1 MKEEIIIGVIAGVI
15 LLFIEVTFGWG
26 QKIFRKFWNFITHY
40 RPHIP
45 RETVRVVPQKRS
57 IWWGRGSVK
66 GKPAMQISGHWYA
79 TNIISDPVLLL
90 YTYIE
95 NPHTEG
101 HILTRHPEQNIYGT
115 YPILPGRT
123 TEISTGFWIEPP
135 ICNEGKNLK
144 VSVILVDQFGNKHKL
159 KNVIFKGPT
168 QKEPEKKETKE
179 IKRYIES
186 MQMITDP
193 IEKNVVAVLKSE
205 VFRYQECGRRVGGLG
220 SIQTIYQGQTMK
232 GVGTE
237 WREADSPKNQSIVLT
252 PEKTLIG
259 SDNCAA
265 LLNLYYQLCDKEK
278 ERFVEIL
285 LKRLSRN
292 TEYAPIGYLILLVCF
307 RIGRLPDILKIAKR
321 DLQNDGA
328 FGFSDL
334 LRLLDGLLR
343 FEHPSFPT
351 DLLDEIDR
359 FLEGIDEHT
368 FSIQERLVA
377 IRTSRLVKK

>member
-1 MKEEIIIGVIAGVI
+1 MGEDIITGVIIGVIVLAIGQI
-15 LLFIEVTFGWG
+15 FGLWNKLLS
-26 QKIFRKFWNFITHY
+26 KFWNFITHY

-57 IWWGRGSVK
+57 IWWGKGSVG
-66 GKPAMQISGHWYA
+66 GKPAMQISGRWYV
-79 TNIISDPVLLL
+79 TNIISDPVLVL

-95 NPHTEG
+95 SPHTEG
-101 HILTRHPEQNIYGT
+101 HIFTRHPEKNIYGT
-115 YPILPGRT
+115 YPILPGKT
-123 TEISTGFWIEPP
+123 TEISTDFWIEPP
-135 ICNEGKNLK
+135 ICNEGKDLK
-144 VSVILVDQFGNKHKL
+144 ASVILVDQFGNKHKL
-159 KNVIFKGPT
+159 KNVIFKGPAR
-168 QKEPEKKETKE
+168 KEPEKKETKE
-179 IKRYIES
+179 IKRYVES
-186 MQMITDP
+186 IQMITDP
-193 IEKNVVAVLKSE
+193 IEKDIVAVLKSE

-237 WREADSPKNQSIVLT
+237 LREADSPKNQSIVLT
-252 PEKTLIG
+252 SEKTLIG
-259 SDNCAA
+259 SDNCVA
-265 LLNLYYQLCDKEK
+265 LLNLYDQLYDKEK
-278 ERFVEIL
+278 ERFVEVL

-292 TEYAPIGYLILLVCF
+292 TEYASIGYLILLACF
-307 RIGRLPDILKIAKR
+307 RIGRLPDVLKIAKS

-328 FGFSDL
+328 YGFSDL

-343 FEHPSFPT
+343 FEHQSFST

-377 IRTSRLVKK
+377 IRTSRLLKK